1 MSLSITEVICL
12 IFASLLLLYYYLT
25 RTFDYWKI
33 RGVKGPKPILIFGN
47 VIDVMRAKI
56 SISIFLKN
64 MYDKY
69 KDERMVGIFE
79 KDLPSLILRDPD
91 LIKDVLIKDFSV
103 FPERPMFSNEKHEPL
118 SENLFRVK
126 ASKWRPLRTK
136 LTSVFTSGKLKN
148 MFHLLIECSEHFEKY
163 MMHIA
168 EKNEPIECRDLTA
181 RYTTDVIG
189 SCAFGLDI
197 NAINDEINEFRRMGK
212 KIFRN
217 DYKTYAKELVR
228 KTPWLYNIIG
238 RLFVDKDVEKFF
250 IKITMDMI
258 HYRKINNIRRHDFI
272 DILMDLK
279 DQEKLAD
286 FELTDTLITAQ
297 AFIFFAAG
305 FETSSATLSNAMY
318 ELAMNHTIQT
328 KLRQEIKE
336 VLKLTDGKITYDCLK
351 YMKYLDAV
359 FQETLRKYPPVM
371 YLVRGSLT
379 NYTFNGTNVTISKG
393 TKVFIPIYAIQ
404 HDPNIYPD
412 PEVFD
417 PNRFTPE
424 VIKLRHPMYFLP
436 FGDGPRNCIGL
447 RFAYLQTKIGLIKI
461 LNNYLIDVCEKTP
474 TPPYPL
480 NMQDVVM
487 LQPTCGIYVK
497 LSPITAS

>member
-1 MSLSITEVICL
+1 MTFTMAEIICL

-33 RGVKGPKPILIFGN
+33 RGIKGPKPILIFGTVKD
-47 VIDVMRAKI
+47 VIRTKI
-56 SISIFLKN
+56 SLSIFLKD

-69 KDERMVGIFE
+69 KNERIVGIFE
-79 KDLPSLILRDPD
+79 KDVPSLILRDPD
-91 LIKDVLIKDFSV
+91 LIQDVLIRDFSV
-103 FPERPMFSNEKHEPL
+103 FPERPMFSNEKHDPL
-118 SENLFRVK
+118 TESLFRIK

-136 LTSVFTSGKLKN
+136 LSPVFTSGKLKN
-148 MFHLLIECSEHFEKY
+148 MFHLLVECSEHFERY
-163 MMHIA
+163 LMQIV
-168 EKNEPIECRDLTA
+168 EKNEIVECRDLTA

-197 NAINDEINEFRRMGK
+197 NAINDDSNEFRRMGR

-217 DYKTYAKELVR
+217 DLKTYFKELVR

-238 RLFVDKDVEKFF
+238 RLFVDKDIEKFF

-258 HYRKINNIRRHDFI
+258 HYRKRNNIRRHDFI
-272 DILMDLK
+272 DILIDLK
-279 DQEKLAD
+279 DQEKLND
-286 FELTDTLITAQ
+286 FELTDGLITAQ
-297 AFIFFAAG
+297 AFVFFAAG
-305 FETSSATLSNAMY
+305 FETSSTTLTNMMY
-318 ELAMNHTIQT
+318 ELAKNHTIQT
-328 KLRQEIKE
+328 KVREEIKK
-336 VLKLTDGKITYDCLK
+336 VLKSTDEKITYDSLK
-351 YMKYLDAV
+351 KMKYLHAV

-379 NYTFNGTNVTISKG
+379 DYTFRDTNVTISKD
-393 TKVFIPIYAIQ
+393 TKVFIPIYGIQ
-404 HDPNIYPD
+404 HDPDIYPD

-417 PNRFTPE
+417 PDRFMDE
-424 VIKLRHPMYFLP
+424 VMKLRHPMHFLP

-447 RFAYLQTKIGLIKI
+447 RFAYIQTKIGLIKI

-474 TPPYPL
+474 TPSYPL
-480 NMQDVVM
+480 NMQDVLM